1 MAELP
6 LELFQVISKDVEHDP
21 SIFSLRLVSKTVNSV
36 VTPLAFRVIIVNDSV
51 KSAEAVSFLQGCD
64 KSVTSLATRRRKAI
78 RTIGEASRPTL
89 CSTHHLI
96 EAIKAETSGEAGR
109 AALRAV
115 FSALTKFPNL
125 QNLRLDFHDQW
136 QEDTT
141 HEIPENPT
149 HFLLLQNELFA
160 TLAANPPPP
169 LMSLTLNNV
178 LAVPDN
184 IYAQEDFHRIF
195 RPLQK
200 LEISV
205 LSAVDYEGSYFQD
218 PLIEFWLDNIVH
230 MIRSATAVT
239 ALTIRSDQ
247 DVGACPSLSFKDMSF
262 PRLTSLA
269 LHQFVFEP
277 GIPEVDVVA
286 FILRHK
292 TTLERLEL
300 HDCSID
306 GGEDGDFPR
315 LWHAV
320 FALFEAE
327 LSSLREFVFGPAGN
341 EQNRDE
347 DTFERDPRFEYT
359 RLDPGGGICLGK
371 RKSPPRT
378 WTYLRWRL

>member
-1 MAELP
+1 M
-6 LELFQVISKDVEHDP
+6 
-21 SIFSLRLVSKTVNSV
+21 FS
-36 VTPLAFRVIIVNDSV
+36 
-51 KSAEAVSFLQGCD
+51 E
-64 KSVTSLATRRRKAI
+64 
-78 RTIGEASRPTL
+78 
-89 CSTHHLI
+89 
-96 EAIKAETSGEAGR
+96 
-109 AALRAV
+109 
-115 FSALTKFPNL
+115 SALTKFPNL
-125 QNLRLDFHDQW
+125 QSLRLDFHDQW
-136 QEDTT
+136 QEDAT

-169 LMSLTLNNV
+169 LMSLILNNV

-195 RPLQK
+195 RPLQT

-218 PLIEFWLDNIVH
+218 PLIEFWLDNVVH

-306 GGEDGDFPR
+306 GGEEGDFPR

-347 DTFERDPRFEYT
+347 DIFERDPRFEYT
-359 RLDPGGGICLGK
+359 RLDPGWGYMPWEEEIATEDLDLPALEALMAVVES
-371 RKSPPRT
+371 RRVNIDD
-378 WTYLRWRL
+378 LDE